1 MSFQG
6 VDPIVLAVFVG
17 ALSLMPMLLIVC
29 TAFLKI
35 VIVLMITR
43 NAIGVQQVP
52 PSMAI
57 NGIALA
63 ATLFIMAPVG
73 YEIAE
78 VVKVSPLDLSNVSTL
93 QQTGLEAVQPLR
105 TFMVRNSDPD
115 ILTHLLENTARM
127 WPPAMAQEVQREDL
141 ILLIPAYVLSQLQ
154 AGFEI
159 GFLIYIPFIVIDLIV
174 SNLLLALGMQMV
186 SPMTIS
192 LPLKLLLFV
201 MVSGW
206 SRLPGTAC
214 SFPIS
219 ELPMEPIVLFK
230 QGMLAGGGADGAAA
244 DCRGDRGRPDVTDPG
259 ADADTRPDAPFWRQ
273 AGRRWR
279 HVGGDRA
286 LDWPGVGPVD
296 QPDVRHDRPFGLE
309 LRRAHAALS

>member
-1 MSFQG
+1 MNFQG
-6 VDPIVLAVFVG
+6 VDPLVLALMLG

-78 VVKVSPLDLSNVSTL
+78 AVKVTPLNLANVQTL
-93 QQTGLEAVQPLR
+93 QQSGLEAIKPLR
-105 TFMVRNSDPD
+105 TFMLRNVDPD
-115 ILTHLLENTARM
+115 VLTHLLENTARM
-127 WPPAMAQEVQREDL
+127 WPAQMAQDVQREDL
-141 ILLIPAYVLSQLQ
+141 ILLVPAFVLSQLQ

-201 MVSGW
+201 LVSGW
-206 SRLPGTAC
+206 SRLLD
-214 SFPIS
+214 S
-219 ELPMEPIVLFK
+219 LF
-230 QGMLAGGGADGAAA
+230 
-244 DCRGDRGRPDVTDPG
+244 
-259 ADADTRPDAPFWRQ
+259 
-273 AGRRWR
+273 
-279 HVGGDRA
+279 
-286 LDWPGVGPVD
+286 
-296 QPDVRHDRPFGLE
+296 
-309 LRRAHAALS
+309 LSYL

>member
-6 VDPIVLAVFVG
+6 VDPLVIALFIG
-17 ALSLMPMLLIVC
+17 GLSLMPMLLIVC

-73 YEIAE
+73 YEMAA
-78 VVKVSPLDLSNVSTL
+78 VAKVSPLDLSSVQNL
-93 QQTGLEAVQPLR
+93 QQTGLEVIKPLR
-105 TFMVRNSDPD
+105 AFMSRNSDPD
-115 ILTHLLENTARM
+115 ILTHLLDNTARL

-141 ILLIPAYVLSQLQ
+141 ILLIPAFVLSQLQ

-201 MVSGW
+201 LVSGW
-206 SRLPGTAC
+206 SRLLD
-214 SFPIS
+214 S
-219 ELPMEPIVLFK
+219 LF
-230 QGMLAGGGADGAAA
+230 
-244 DCRGDRGRPDVTDPG
+244 
-259 ADADTRPDAPFWRQ
+259 
-273 AGRRWR
+273 
-279 HVGGDRA
+279 
-286 LDWPGVGPVD
+286 
-296 QPDVRHDRPFGLE
+296 
-309 LRRAHAALS
+309 LSYL

>member
-1 MSFQG
+1 MSVQG
-6 VDPIVLAVFVG
+6 FDPIVLAVFLG
-17 ALSLMPMLLIVC
+17 ALSLLPMLLIVC

-78 VVKVSPLDLSNVSTL
+78 ILKTAPLDLSNVQTL
-93 QQTGLEAVQPLR
+93 LHTGLEAIKPLR
-105 TFMVRNSDPD
+105 AFMLRNVDAD
-115 ILTHLLENTARM
+115 VLTHLLENTARL
-127 WPPAMAQEVQREDL
+127 WPAQMAQEVQRDDL
-141 ILLIPAYVLSQLQ
+141 ILLVPAFVLSQLQ

-201 MVSGW
+201 LVSGW
-206 SRLPGTAC
+206 SRLLD
-214 SFPIS
+214 S
-219 ELPMEPIVLFK
+219 LF
-230 QGMLAGGGADGAAA
+230 
-244 DCRGDRGRPDVTDPG
+244 
-259 ADADTRPDAPFWRQ
+259 
-273 AGRRWR
+273 
-279 HVGGDRA
+279 
-286 LDWPGVGPVD
+286 
-296 QPDVRHDRPFGLE
+296 
-309 LRRAHAALS
+309 LSYL

>member
-1 MSFQG
+1 MIFQG
-6 VDPIVLAVFVG
+6 IDPVILALFFG
-17 ALSLMPMLLIVC
+17 AMSLMPMLLIIC

-73 YEIAE
+73 YQTAQQL
-78 VVKVSPLDLSNVSTL
+78 KVSPLDMSSVQML
-93 QQTGLEAVQPLR
+93 QETGLGAIQPLR
-105 TFMVRNSDPD
+105 AFMKRNTDPD
-115 ILTHLLENTARM
+115 VLTHLQENSARM
-127 WPPAMAQEVQREDL
+127 WPPEMAQSTQRDDL
-141 ILLIPAYVLSQLQ
+141 ILLIPAFVLSQLQ

-206 SRLPGTAC
+206 SRLLD
-214 SFPIS
+214 S
-219 ELPMEPIVLFK
+219 LF
-230 QGMLAGGGADGAAA
+230 
-244 DCRGDRGRPDVTDPG
+244 
-259 ADADTRPDAPFWRQ
+259 
-273 AGRRWR
+273 
-279 HVGGDRA
+279 
-286 LDWPGVGPVD
+286 
-296 QPDVRHDRPFGLE
+296 
-309 LRRAHAALS
+309 LSYL

>member
-1 MSFQG
+1 MIFQG
-6 VDPIVLAVFVG
+6 VDPVVLALFFG
-17 ALSLMPMLLIVC
+17 ALSLLPMLLVVC

-63 ATLFIMAPVG
+63 ATLFVMAPVG
-73 YEIAE
+73 YQIAE
-78 VVKVSPLDLSNVSTL
+78 NLQSTPLNMSSV
-93 QQTGLEAVQPLR
+93 QTMQETGQVAMQPLR
-105 TFMVRNSDPD
+105 EFMKRNTDPD
-115 ILTHLLENTARM
+115 VLTHLQENSVRM
-127 WPPAMAQEVQREDL
+127 WPPEMAQGTQREDL
-141 ILLIPAYVLSQLQ
+141 ILLIPAFVVSQLQ

-206 SRLPGTAC
+206 SRLLD
-214 SFPIS
+214 S
-219 ELPMEPIVLFK
+219 LF
-230 QGMLAGGGADGAAA
+230 
-244 DCRGDRGRPDVTDPG
+244 
-259 ADADTRPDAPFWRQ
+259 
-273 AGRRWR
+273 
-279 HVGGDRA
+279 
-286 LDWPGVGPVD
+286 
-296 QPDVRHDRPFGLE
+296 
-309 LRRAHAALS
+309 LSYL

>member
-1 MSFQG
+1 MTIQG
-6 VDPIVLAVFVG
+6 LDPLVLAVFLG
-17 ALSLMPMLLIVC
+17 ALSLMPMLLVVC

-141 ILLIPAYVLSQLQ
+141 ILLVPAYVLSQLQ

-206 SRLPGTAC
+206 SRLLD
-214 SFPIS
+214 S
-219 ELPMEPIVLFK
+219 LF
-230 QGMLAGGGADGAAA
+230 
-244 DCRGDRGRPDVTDPG
+244 
-259 ADADTRPDAPFWRQ
+259 
-273 AGRRWR
+273 
-279 HVGGDRA
+279 
-286 LDWPGVGPVD
+286 
-296 QPDVRHDRPFGLE
+296 
-309 LRRAHAALS
+309 LSYL

>member
-1 MSFQG
+1 MNSFQG
-6 VDPIVLAVFVG
+6 IDPVVLAIFLG
-17 ALSLMPMLLIVC
+17 ALSLMPMLLVVC

-52 PSMAI
+52 PGMAI

-73 YEIAE
+73 YEMAE
-78 VVKVSPLDLSNVSTL
+78 IVKVSPLDLTRVGAL
-93 QQTGLEAVQPLR
+93 QQTGMEAIKPLR
-105 TFMVRNSDPD
+105 TFMLRNSDPD
-115 ILTHLLENTARM
+115 ILTHLLENAMRM
-127 WPPAMAQEVQREDL
+127 WPAQMAQEVQREDL
-141 ILLIPAYVLSQLQ
+141 ILLAPAFVLSQLQ

-206 SRLPGTAC
+206 SRLLD
-214 SFPIS
+214 S
-219 ELPMEPIVLFK
+219 LFFSY
-230 QGMLAGGGADGAAA
+230 L
-244 DCRGDRGRPDVTDPG
+244 
-259 ADADTRPDAPFWRQ
+259 
-273 AGRRWR
+273 
-279 HVGGDRA
+279 
-286 LDWPGVGPVD
+286 
-296 QPDVRHDRPFGLE
+296 
-309 LRRAHAALS
+309 

>member
-1 MSFQG
+1 MSLQG
-6 VDPIVLAVFVG
+6 IDPLVLALFLG

-73 YEIAE
+73 YQIAE
-78 VVKVSPLDLSNVSTL
+78 VVKVSPLDLSSVQSM
-93 QQTGLEAVQPLR
+93 QQTGREAIQPLR
-105 TFMVRNSDPD
+105 TFMLRNVNPD
-115 ILTHLLENTARM
+115 VLTHLLENTARL
-127 WPPAMAQEVQREDL
+127 WPAEMAREVQREDL
-141 ILLIPAYVLSQLQ
+141 ILLVPAFVLSQLQ

-201 MVSGW
+201 LVSGW
-206 SRLPGTAC
+206 SRLLD
-214 SFPIS
+214 S
-219 ELPMEPIVLFK
+219 LF
-230 QGMLAGGGADGAAA
+230 
-244 DCRGDRGRPDVTDPG
+244 
-259 ADADTRPDAPFWRQ
+259 
-273 AGRRWR
+273 
-279 HVGGDRA
+279 
-286 LDWPGVGPVD
+286 
-296 QPDVRHDRPFGLE
+296 
-309 LRRAHAALS
+309 LSYL

>member
-1 MSFQG
+1 MTFQG
-6 VDPIVLAVFVG
+6 IDPLILALFVG
-17 ALSLMPMLLIVC
+17 ALALMPMLLIIC
-29 TAFLKI
+29 TSFLKI

-52 PSMAI
+52 PSMAV

-78 VVKVSPLDLSNVSTL
+78 GIKASPVDTSSVTNFL
-93 QQTGLEAVQPLR
+93 QTGREAIQPLR
-105 TFMVRNSDPD
+105 AFMLRNVDPD
-115 ILTHLLENTARM
+115 VLTHLLENTARL
-127 WPPAMAQEVQREDL
+127 WPAKMAQEVQREDL
-141 ILLIPAYVLSQLQ
+141 ILLIPAFVLSQLQ

-201 MVSGW
+201 LVEGW
-206 SRLPGTAC
+206 TRLLD
-214 SFPIS
+214 S
-219 ELPMEPIVLFK
+219 LFYSY
-230 QGMLAGGGADGAAA
+230 M
-244 DCRGDRGRPDVTDPG
+244 
-259 ADADTRPDAPFWRQ
+259 
-273 AGRRWR
+273 
-279 HVGGDRA
+279 
-286 LDWPGVGPVD
+286 
-296 QPDVRHDRPFGLE
+296 
-309 LRRAHAALS
+309 

>member
-1 MSFQG
+1 MTFQG
-6 VDPIVLAVFVG
+6 IDPLILALFVG
-17 ALSLMPMLLIVC
+17 ALALMPMLLIIC
-29 TAFLKI
+29 TSFLKI

-52 PSMAI
+52 PSMAV

-78 VVKVSPLDLSNVSTL
+78 GIKASPVDTSSVTNFL
-93 QQTGLEAVQPLR
+93 QTGRETIQPLR
-105 TFMVRNSDPD
+105 AFMLRNVDPD
-115 ILTHLLENTARM
+115 VLTHLLENTARL
-127 WPPAMAQEVQREDL
+127 WPAKMAQEVQREDL
-141 ILLIPAYVLSQLQ
+141 ILLVPAFVLSQLQ

-206 SRLPGTAC
+206 SRLLD
-214 SFPIS
+214 S
-219 ELPMEPIVLFK
+219 LF
-230 QGMLAGGGADGAAA
+230 
-244 DCRGDRGRPDVTDPG
+244 
-259 ADADTRPDAPFWRQ
+259 
-273 AGRRWR
+273 
-279 HVGGDRA
+279 
-286 LDWPGVGPVD
+286 
-296 QPDVRHDRPFGLE
+296 
-309 LRRAHAALS
+309 LSYL

>member
-1 MSFQG
+1 MNSFQG
-6 VDPIVLAVFVG
+6 IDPVVLAVFLG
-17 ALSLMPMLLIVC
+17 ALSLMPMLLVVC

-52 PSMAI
+52 PGMAI

-73 YEIAE
+73 YEMAE
-78 VVKVSPLDLSNVSTL
+78 IVKVSPLDLTSVGAL
-93 QQTGLEAVQPLR
+93 QQTGMEAIKPLR
-105 TFMVRNSDPD
+105 TFMLRNSDPD
-115 ILTHLLENTARM
+115 ILTHLLENAMRM
-127 WPPAMAQEVQREDL
+127 WPAQMAQEVQREDL
-141 ILLIPAYVLSQLQ
+141 ILLAPAFVLSQLQ

-206 SRLPGTAC
+206 SRLLD
-214 SFPIS
+214 S
-219 ELPMEPIVLFK
+219 LF
-230 QGMLAGGGADGAAA
+230 
-244 DCRGDRGRPDVTDPG
+244 
-259 ADADTRPDAPFWRQ
+259 
-273 AGRRWR
+273 
-279 HVGGDRA
+279 
-286 LDWPGVGPVD
+286 
-296 QPDVRHDRPFGLE
+296 
-309 LRRAHAALS
+309 LSYL

>member
-1 MSFQG
+1 
-6 VDPIVLAVFVG
+6 
-17 ALSLMPMLLIVC
+17 MPMLLVVC

-52 PSMAI
+52 PGMAI

-73 YEIAE
+73 YEMAE
-78 VVKVSPLDLSNVSTL
+78 IVKVSPLDLTSVGAL
-93 QQTGLEAVQPLR
+93 QQTGMEAIKPLR
-105 TFMVRNSDPD
+105 TFMLRNSDPD
-115 ILTHLLENTARM
+115 ILTHLLENAMRM
-127 WPPAMAQEVQREDL
+127 WPAQMAQEVQREDL
-141 ILLIPAYVLSQLQ
+141 ILLAPAFVLSQLQ

-206 SRLPGTAC
+206 SRLLD
-214 SFPIS
+214 S
-219 ELPMEPIVLFK
+219 LFFSY
-230 QGMLAGGGADGAAA
+230 L
-244 DCRGDRGRPDVTDPG
+244 
-259 ADADTRPDAPFWRQ
+259 
-273 AGRRWR
+273 
-279 HVGGDRA
+279 
-286 LDWPGVGPVD
+286 
-296 QPDVRHDRPFGLE
+296 
-309 LRRAHAALS
+309 

>member
-1 MSFQG
+1 MNFQG
-6 VDPIVLAVFVG
+6 IDPLLLALFLG

-52 PSMAI
+52 PSMVI

-63 ATLFIMAPVG
+63 ATMFIMAPVG

-78 VVKVSPLDLSNVSTL
+78 AVKVTPVDLSSVHAFE
-93 QQTGLEAVQPLR
+93 QTSVNAIQPLR
-105 TFMVRNSDPD
+105 AFMMRNTDAD
-115 ILTHLLENTARM
+115 ILTHLVENTARM
-127 WPPAMAQEVQREDL
+127 WPAEMAQAARRDDL
-141 ILLIPAYVLSQLQ
+141 ILLVPAYVLSQLQ

-201 MVSGW
+201 LVSGW
-206 SRLPGTAC
+206 SRLLD
-214 SFPIS
+214 S
-219 ELPMEPIVLFK
+219 LF
-230 QGMLAGGGADGAAA
+230 
-244 DCRGDRGRPDVTDPG
+244 
-259 ADADTRPDAPFWRQ
+259 
-273 AGRRWR
+273 
-279 HVGGDRA
+279 
-286 LDWPGVGPVD
+286 
-296 QPDVRHDRPFGLE
+296 
-309 LRRAHAALS
+309 LSYL

>member
-1 MSFQG
+1 MNSFQG
-6 VDPIVLAVFVG
+6 IDPVVLAIFLG
-17 ALSLMPMLLIVC
+17 ALSLMPMLLVVC

-52 PSMAI
+52 PGMAI

-73 YEIAE
+73 YEMAE
-78 VVKVSPLDLSNVSTL
+78 IVKVSPLDLTSVGAL
-93 QQTGLEAVQPLR
+93 QQTGMEAIKPLR
-105 TFMVRNSDPD
+105 TFMLRNSDPD
-115 ILTHLLENTARM
+115 ILTHLLENAMRM
-127 WPPAMAQEVQREDL
+127 WPAQMAQEVQREDL
-141 ILLIPAYVLSQLQ
+141 ILLAPAFVLSQLQ

-192 LPLKLLLFV
+192 LPLKLLLFE

-206 SRLPGTAC
+206 SRLLD
-214 SFPIS
+214 S
-219 ELPMEPIVLFK
+219 LFFSY
-230 QGMLAGGGADGAAA
+230 L
-244 DCRGDRGRPDVTDPG
+244 
-259 ADADTRPDAPFWRQ
+259 
-273 AGRRWR
+273 
-279 HVGGDRA
+279 
-286 LDWPGVGPVD
+286 
-296 QPDVRHDRPFGLE
+296 
-309 LRRAHAALS
+309 